1 MWPEFGCPA
10 NQHPESTIKKKK
22 AQIPNHAIFVSCS
35 VHLINLVPR
44 ALPTNHFSGASHAE
58 GPGDEV
64 VHLIWTHY
72 VRKGLWAFYFNY
84 PQINEVRKSNH
95 MTLVGKLGSCYGRGA
110 LKKQRVR
117 PEKWANVIF
126 AQRSTPLR
134 QNLKLTKKT
143 NLNKLSSLVVYSA
156 GQKYRWLIFSGRTR
170 CYLVAS
176 GILGVY

>member
-1 MWPEFGCPA
+1 MNKRYFSARRLNCLPLLPIFVLLSFTLNCHVTGVWLPSQSAPGKH
-10 NQHPESTIKKKK
+10 NQEKK

-117 PEKWANVIF
+117 PEK
-126 AQRSTPLR
+126 
-134 QNLKLTKKT
+134 
-143 NLNKLSSLVVYSA
+143 
-156 GQKYRWLIFSGRTR
+156 
-170 CYLVAS
+170 
-176 GILGVY
+176 